1 MEDSHASFWT
11 KSSSLTIV
19 IMKVS
24 IQNLAELGKRRNHFR
39 SFKLSEKNATN
50 GMTILP
56 QMCENGHLLARTLL
70 LMKQYITFSTMLSFS
85 SIHAVPMVIEVLLSS
100 LKCKLFFN
108 VTCYVWFVDEWN
120 RSFHSWHFRLN
131 GRSVQW
137 WSIRR

>member
-1 MEDSHASFWT
+1 MEDSHASFLT

-85 SIHAVPMVIEVLLSS
+85 SIHVMLR
-100 LKCKLFFN
+100 
-108 VTCYVWFVDEWN
+108 VTCDLLTNEIDLFTLDI
-120 RSFHSWHFRLN
+120 S
-131 GRSVQW
+131 G
-137 WSIRR
+137 